1 MVKKFFLF
9 FLLIFCPLIISGQTL
24 VETQFSAPIG
34 FGARAF
40 GMGGAFIA
48 IADDAT
54 AATWNPGGLGQIEHI
69 EVSAIGS
76 YYDFERYES
85 AIILNNGQVGTIMR
99 QGDSF
104 SYDFIGIS
112 VPFRPF
118 AESDFKVVL
127 QYSYQKMINFNIKSN
142 TNPIQYIMH
151 GKNELGHDMEET
163 GYRYE
168 NEEFTGGLDAHS
180 IGLGFK
186 ITKWLNV
193 GITTNIWTNG
203 YQGGTFQEF
212 YGSIRDLVTQTVQD
226 HIDTQVLPDGSRF
239 SGTSFNFGTLI
250 QIADNLNFGA
260 VYKNSFTLN
269 VKTPDGYSKYKVD
282 YPQSFGLGAA
292 YRPID
297 NLTLAADFTYT
308 NWSKG
313 RAYNDNFNM
322 FFPMTQTEYREK
334 QAGVE
339 EPLNWFQ
346 QDTYQ
351 WRFGAEYVFITE
363 DLLIPLRAGIYFDNQ
378 YFADILDKV
387 PSYLGLTAGA
397 GIVWNNFIIDA
408 AVVYVSGDFTAN
420 VWATGPTNFSYVKGI
435 ASLIFRF

>member
-1 MVKKFFLF
+1 MKKVLFTLFLF
-9 FLLIFCPLIISGQTL
+9 FISAFLISQTL

-69 EVSAIGS
+69 EISGIGS

-85 AIILNNGQVGTIMR
+85 AIILNEGRVGTIMR

-127 QYSYQKMINFNIKSN
+127 QYSYQKLINFNINSN
-142 TNPIQYIMH
+142 TNPIQYV
-151 GKNELGHDMEET
+151 KFDTNELGHNTMET
-163 GYRYE
+163 GYRFE
-168 NEEFTGGLDAHS
+168 DEEFTGGLDAHS

-193 GITTNIWTNG
+193 GITTKIWTNG
-203 YQGGTFQEF
+203 YQGGTFHEF
-212 YGSIRDLVTQTVQD
+212 FGSITDLVTKTKQD
-226 HIDTQVLPDGSRF
+226 HIFTQALPDGSRF
-239 SGTSFNFGTLI
+239 KGTSFNFGTLI
-250 QIADNLNFGA
+250 QVTDNLSVGA
-260 VYKNSFTLN
+260 VFKNSFTLN
-269 VKTPDGYSKYKVD
+269 VNTPDGISKYRVD
-282 YPQSFGLGAA
+282 YPLSLGFGAA
-292 YRPID
+292 FRPVD

-322 FFPMTQTEYREK
+322 FFPMTQTEYKEK
-334 QAGVE
+334 KEGVE
-339 EPLNWFQ
+339 EPKNWFQ
-346 QDTYQ
+346 HDTYQ
-351 WRFGAEYVFITE
+351 WRFGAEYVFIAE

-378 YFADILDKV
+378 YFADILDKI
-387 PSYLGLTAGA
+387 PSYLGLTTGV
-397 GIVWNNFIIDA
+397 GVVWNDFIIDV

-420 VWATGPTNFSYVKGI
+420 VWATGPSNFSYLKGI

>member
-1 MVKKFFLF
+1 MKKMIFS
-9 FLLIFCPLIISGQTL
+9 LLVIFVSVIGFSQTL

-69 EVSAIGS
+69 EISGIGS

-85 AIILNNGQVGTIMR
+85 AIILNNGQVGTVLR

-142 TNPIQYIMH
+142 TNPIQYFIH
-151 GKNELGHDMEET
+151 GVNELGHNTFEN

-168 NEEFTGGLDAHS
+168 NEEFTGGLDSHS

-193 GITTNIWTNG
+193 GMTANIWTNG
-203 YQGGTFQEF
+203 YDGGTFHEF
-212 YGSIRDLVTQTVQD
+212 IGSERDLVTNDVRNY
-226 HIDTQVLPDGSRF
+226 IDIKNVPNNSRF
-239 SGTSFNFGTLI
+239 KGTSFNFGTLL
-250 QIADNLNFGA
+250 QITDNLSLGA
-260 VYKNSFTLN
+260 VYKNSFTLD
-269 VKTPDGYSKYKVD
+269 VEDPDGLSKFKVD
-282 YPQSFGLGAA
+282 YPQSFGFGAA

-308 NWSKG
+308 YWSKG
-313 RAYNDNFNM
+313 RSYNDLFNK
-322 FFPMTQTEYREK
+322 FFPMMDLEYKEPRE
-334 QAGVE
+334 GIE
-339 EPLNWFQ
+339 EPQHSFQ
-346 QDTYQ
+346 HDAYQ

-363 DLLIPLRAGIYFDNQ
+363 DLLVPLRAGIYFDNQ
-378 YFADILDKV
+378 YFADILDNI
-387 PSYLGLTAGA
+387 PSYIGLTAGA
-397 GIVWNNFIIDA
+397 GVVWNNFIIDM

-420 VWATGPTNFSYVKGI
+420 VWATGPSNFSYIKGI